1 MSRVCLVAGYN
12 NQKILND
19 YTVYLVQ
26 TLAKTGE
33 VYYLSNGATPKSEL
47 QKLQDYTVC
56 ADSVIHNGN
65 DFGSW
70 QYLIYHYGWQNILQ
84 YDEVVFCNDKTYA
97 ALAHLQ
103 NLSAYLKLQNYDFWS
118 LTEKYS
124 RNSEDNGRFVIF
136 KRDVIK
142 NPKFQEFWNNIIFRD
157 KRDTYRSVLP
167 AFLKELGYNGK
178 TDIKNYKQHQP
189 VKLASSAIRL
199 SSPVSYGYIFS
210 TEQKAPQHKPLSNII
225 KNLKNGI
232 NIFRSGL

>member
-1 MSRVCLVAGYN
+1 MSRVYLVAGYN

-19 YTVYLVQ
+19 YTIYLVQ

-33 VYYLSNGATPKSEL
+33 VYYLSNGAIPKSEL

-70 QYLIYHYGWQNILQ
+70 QYLIYHYGWQNLLQ

-97 ALAHLQ
+97 TLAHLQ
-103 NLSAYLKLQNYDFWS
+103 NLSAYFKLQNYDFWS

-136 KRDVIK
+136 KHDVIK

-178 TDIKNYKQHQP
+178 TDIKNYKQKRA
-189 VKLASSAIRL
+189 VKLANSAIRL
-199 SSPVSYGYIFS
+199 ATPISYGS
-210 TEQKAPQHKPLSNII
+210 TFAVKDTGYHQKPLAGII
-225 KNLKNGI
+225 KNLKNRI
-232 NIFRSGL
+232 HLFRSGL